1 MCSVTGSE
9 VCFPKCY
16 KSHES
21 CGRISVK
28 YNPAID
34 GLRAV
39 AVLPVVMFHAFP
51 HYTPGGFIGV
61 DVFFVISGFLISGLI
76 FDGVDRNSFSLVAF
90 YAARI
95 RRIFPALLVVLAA
108 VFVAGWWLLFPI
120 DMIRLG
126 HQIVASAAFAA
137 NIYFWSQAGYFGP
150 DATTYSLLHLWSLGV
165 EEQFYVVWPLAIML
179 LSRRSW
185 AILPTI
191 VIIAAAS
198 FLFSLLVEDR
208 AAAFYLPMSR
218 AWELMLGAGLAWL
231 MRDSSRC
238 FPPILLDAAGIVG
251 LLLILGSIV
260 CIHESDPYPGWRAL
274 APTIGA
280 CLVLWSGSDSRA
292 VAPLLS
298 WRPLV
303 FVGLISYPLYMWHWP
318 VFWIGR
324 TVGTV
329 DLDLAH
335 AAALGAISFVLAW
348 ATFVLVERPIRFG
361 TRRSRPVTPVW
372 LAVGLA
378 SVTLVG
384 QVSTVSG
391 FPGRWPSEVITLLTY
406 KFDDSIFRI
415 GKCHLKPEQGPSDF
429 ASECFSNRHAG
440 ARHVVLWG
448 DSAVTALEP
457 GLQRIGKGRLDI
469 DELTTSNCPPF
480 IGDYKPMADRP
491 HCSAINE
498 FAFSHIRTSRPDIV
512 IISFSPS
519 YDTDL
524 PSQAANTVRELR
536 KFFAGPLLVVG
547 PPPLWPKAFPELLLN
562 SYLASPSSGAPR
574 FLAMP
579 PNVAQVSETL
589 DETIG
594 KAVLAE
600 RAIYLSATRQLC
612 HEGQCVAMAEGEPV
626 TWDRFHLTMA
636 ASAIVARAI
645 YAAIGG

>member
-1 MCSVTGSE
+1 M
-9 VCFPKCY
+9 
-16 KSHES
+16 
-21 CGRISVK
+21 K
-28 YNPAID
+28 YNPVID
-34 GLRAV
+34 GLRAI
-39 AVLPVVMFHAFP
+39 AVLPVVLFHALP
-51 HYTPGGFIGV
+51 GYAPGGFVGV
-61 DVFFVISGFLISGLI
+61 DVFFVISGFLISGVV
-76 FDGVDRNSFSLVAF
+76 FDGVARNSFILKAF

-95 RRIFPALLVVLAA
+95 RRIFPALLIVLAA

-120 DMIRLG
+120 EMIRLG
-126 HQIVASAAFAA
+126 RQVVASSAFAA
-137 NIYFWSQAGYFGP
+137 NIYFWSQAGYFSP
-150 DATTYSLLHLWSLGV
+150 DATTYPLLHLWSLGV

-179 LSRRSW
+179 LWQRRW
-185 AILPTI
+185 TILPA
-191 VIIAAAS
+191 IIIIGVAS
-198 FLFSLLVEDR
+198 FAISLLAEDR

-231 MRDSSRC
+231 MRKPRRC
-238 FPPILLDAAGIVG
+238 FPAILPDAIAIVG
-251 LLLILGSIV
+251 LVLILGSIFY
-260 CIHESDPYPGWRAL
+260 IHESDPYPGWRTL
-274 APTIGA
+274 APTVGA

-298 WRPLV
+298 SPPLV

-324 TVGTV
+324 TIGAV
-329 DLDLAH
+329 DLSLAC
-335 AAALGAISFVLAW
+335 AATLAAISFVLAW
-348 ATFVLVERPIRFG
+348 ATFVLVEKPIRYG
-361 TRRSRPVTPVW
+361 TRLSLPVDPLW
-372 LAVGLA
+372 LAAGLA
-378 SVTLVG
+378 AFALVG
-384 QVSTVSG
+384 QASTVNG

-429 ASECFSNRHAG
+429 SSECFSNREAG

-448 DSAVTALEP
+448 DSAATAIEP
-457 GLQRIGKGRLDI
+457 GLQQIGKGRLDI

-491 HCSAINE
+491 HCSAINQ
-498 FAFSHIRTSRPDIV
+498 FAFAYIRTSRPDIV
-512 IISFSPS
+512 VISFSPS

-547 PPPLWPKAFPELLLN
+547 PPPLWPKAFPETLLN
-562 SYLASPSSGAPR
+562 SYLASPSSGAPS

-579 PNVAQVSETL
+579 PDVAQASETL
-589 DETIG
+589 DD
-594 KAVLAE
+594 AVGQAVSAE
-600 RAIYLSATRQLC
+600 RAIYLSATRELC
-612 HEGQCVAMAEGEPV
+612 QHGHCIAMAEGEPAIL
-626 TWDRFHLTMA
+626 DRFHMTRG

>member
-1 MCSVTGSE
+1 MDRHGPPSM
-9 VCFPKCY
+9 
-16 KSHES
+16 
-21 CGRISVK
+21 K
-28 YNPAID
+28 YNPVID

-39 AVLPVVMFHAFP
+39 AVLPVVMFHALP
-51 HYTPGGFIGV
+51 GYVPGGFVGV

-76 FDGVDRNSFSLVAF
+76 FDGVARGSFSLGAF

-95 RRIFPALLVVLAA
+95 RRIFPALFVVLAA

-120 DMIRLG
+120 EMIRLG

-137 NIYFWSQAGYFGP
+137 NIYFWSQAGYFSP
-150 DATTYSLLHLWSLGV
+150 DATTYPLLHLWSLGV

-179 LSRRSW
+179 LWRRSW

-191 VIIAAAS
+191 VIIGAAS
-198 FLFSLLVEDR
+198 LAVSLLTEDR
-208 AAAFYLPMSR
+208 SAAFYLPMSR

-231 MRDSSRC
+231 MRDSMRR

-251 LLLILGSIV
+251 LVLILGSIV

-280 CLVLWSGSDSRA
+280 CLVLWSGSDSRF

-324 TVGTV
+324 TIGTV
-329 DLDLAH
+329 DLSLAH
-335 AAALGAISFVLAW
+335 ATMLVAISFVLAW
-348 ATFVLVERPIRFG
+348 ATFVLVEKPIRFG
-361 TRRSRPVTPVW
+361 TRWSRPVTPVW
-372 LAVGLA
+372 LAAGLA
-378 SVTLVG
+378 IVALAG
-384 QVSTVSG
+384 QASTVSG

-429 ASECFSNRHAG
+429 ASECFSKHHEG

-448 DSAVTALEP
+448 DSAVTAIEP
-457 GLQRIGKGRLDI
+457 GLQQIGKGRLDI

-491 HCSAINE
+491 HCSAINQ
-498 FAFSHIRTSRPDIV
+498 FGFDYIRTSRPDIV

-547 PPPLWPKAFPELLLN
+547 PPPLWPKAFPETLLN

-579 PNVAQVSETL
+579 PDVAQASETV
-589 DETIG
+589 DATVG
-594 KAVLAE
+594 HAVSSE
-600 RAIYLSATRQLC
+600 RALYLSATRQLC
-612 HEGQCVAMAEGEPV
+612 PHGQCIAMPEGEPAI
-626 TWDRFHLTMA
+626 WDRFHMTRG
-636 ASAIVARAI
+636 ASVIVARAI
-645 YAAIGG
+645 YAAIGD